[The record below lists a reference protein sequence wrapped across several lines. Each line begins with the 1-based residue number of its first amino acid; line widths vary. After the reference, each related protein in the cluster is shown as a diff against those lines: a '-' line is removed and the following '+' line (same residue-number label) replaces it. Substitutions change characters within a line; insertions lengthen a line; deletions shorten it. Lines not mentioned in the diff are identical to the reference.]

1 MSINQLHDLAG
12 FPLGDSAL
20 AIAMGAV
27 PGVKHVNK
35 FGTNHAI
42 STTYEYIWNQ
52 GNGWTMLPAT
62 TLLEVASSSVN
73 DVMTSGTG
81 SWTLSIEGLDDDGL
95 EITDTVELNG
105 QTPVLTA
112 LQFSFVNRAYV
123 ASCGTGE
130 VNDGDIYI
138 ADDSTSWSVGVPVT
152 AASIQGKIE
161 ANHGQTQQMIYKVPS
176 SHWSFTTRG
185 YITADSSKVVTYRFY
200 LMLPGTNCRRIG
212 FEGTLSSG
220 DTVLNFNPYFGP
232 VPPGSIVYADAI
244 VDVGSAA
251 VSAGLDFIL
260 VENKYMT

>member
-1 MSINQLHDLAG
+1 MSINQLHDRAG
-12 FPLGDSAL
+12 VPLSDSAL

-27 PGVKHVNK
+27 PGVKHINK
-35 FGTNHAI
+35 FGTNHDI
-42 STTYEYIWNQ
+42 STTYEYIWVQ
-52 GNGWTMLPAT
+52 GNGWTQLPAT
-62 TLLEVASSSVN
+62 TLLEVASTSAL

-81 SWTLSIEGLDDDGL
+81 AWTITIEGLDDDGV
-95 EITDTVELNG
+95 EITDIVELNG

-123 ASCGTGE
+123 SSCGTGE
-130 VNDGDIYI
+130 VNAGIVRI

-152 AASIQGKIE
+152 TAAIQAMID
-161 ANHGQTQQMIYKVPS
+161 ATHGQTQQMIYKVPS
-176 SHWSFTTRG
+176 THWLFTTRG

-232 VPPGSIVYADAI
+232 VPPGSIIYADAI
-244 VDVGSAA
+244 VDVGNAA